1 MIPKII
7 HYCWFGRNEKPKA
20 VQKCIKSWKKHCPDY
35 QIIEWNEDNY
45 DISSAPLFVRQ
56 VFDARKWGFIAD
68 YIRLEIIYT
77 HGGIYLDTDVEAIQ
91 SFDGLLKNSAF
102 WGFEYDNQF
111 INSGLGFGAEKGT
124 PILLDLMDIY
134 KSIPFIRADGSYDL
148 TPCTYRET
156 KVFIAHG
163 LRVDGT
169 EQTIDNSIHIY
180 PSEYL
185 CPCNWRNGEVKKTNK
200 TISIHWY
207 NMSWKTKEEREKRKR
222 KLRKLRIYRNFSGP
236 IRIVKSLIGQ
246 RNFNKLKKVFGLD
259 EKRHVDD

>member
-1 MIPKII
+1 MLVK
-7 HYCWFGRNEKPKA
+7 
-20 VQKCIKSWKKHCPDY
+20 KCINSWKKQCPDY

-45 DISSAPLFVRQ
+45 DIASAPLFARQ
-56 VFDARKWGFIAD
+56 ALAAGKWGFVPD
-68 YIRLEIIYT
+68 FIRLEIIYM

-91 SFDGLLKNSAF
+91 SFDGLLNNGAF
-102 WGFEYDNQF
+102 WGFESDNKY

-124 PILLDLMDIY
+124 KILLDLMNLY
-134 KSIPFIRADGSYDL
+134 RTVPFIRADGSYDL

-169 EQTIDNSIHIY
+169 EQILDGSIHIY

-185 CPCNWRNGEVKKTNK
+185 CPCNWRTGELKKTNS

-207 NMSWKTKEEREKRKR
+207 TMSWKSVEEQKRRERHLK
-222 KLRKLRIYRNFSGP
+222 KLRLYRSCSGP
-236 IRIVKSLIGQ
+236 IKIFKKLIGQ
-246 RNFNKLKKVFGLD
+246 KNFSRLKKAFGFED
-259 EKRHVDD
+259 KQHKV